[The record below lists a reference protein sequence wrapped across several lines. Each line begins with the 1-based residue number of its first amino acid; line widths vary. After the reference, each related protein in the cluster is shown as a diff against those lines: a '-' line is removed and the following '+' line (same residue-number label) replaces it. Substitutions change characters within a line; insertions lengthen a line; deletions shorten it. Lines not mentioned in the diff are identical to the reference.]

1 MNCYCSAKSEKKKVR
16 QYPKN
21 QLDLMAVNSERGWFS
36 EHLALRWWLRDIC
49 WMKAGTHG
57 TRALGTCKL
66 PARCPCTI
74 LILDSVLKSFY
85 QQRERRIYLVSSQRM
100 FILLPWRTSTGLNLE
115 EFLYL
120 GGAREL
126 MMEYGN
132 DFVNK
137 GILSFLVLSPFF

>member
-21 QLDLMAVNSERGWFS
+21 QLDLMAVNSEWGWFS
-36 EHLALRWWLRDIC
+36 EHLVLRWWLGDIC

-57 TRALGTCKL
+57 TGALGTCKL

-85 QQRERRIYLVSSQRM
+85 QQRERRTYLVSSQRM

-126 MMEYGN
+126 RMEYGN

-137 GILSFLVLSPFF
+137 GILSFLVLSLFF